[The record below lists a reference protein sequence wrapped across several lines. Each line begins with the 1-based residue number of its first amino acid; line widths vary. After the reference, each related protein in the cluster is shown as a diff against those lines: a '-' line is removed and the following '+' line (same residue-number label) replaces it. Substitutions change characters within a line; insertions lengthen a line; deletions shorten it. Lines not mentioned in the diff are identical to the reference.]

1 MRRESRELCINV
13 ESIVSDET
21 EQQADPPAAGERN
34 GVQVVILAAV
44 LIALGV
50 FFVRRAL

>member
-21 EQQADPPAAGERN
+21 EQQADPPATGERN